1 MPRPI
6 VEESI
11 LVLVP
16 DQGDS
21 VAETTCADRRSPHG
35 VTDGVGPRRR
45 RKGKGPCSYGIERR
59 ASAVAQR
66 PTPAIQLAT
75 VLWDNVGSSS

>member
-11 LVLVP
+11 LVLVR
-16 DQGDS
+16 DQGDR
-21 VAETTCADRRSPHG
+21 VAETTRANSRSPHG
-35 VTDGVGPRRR
+35 VTDGVGPRCR
-45 RKGKGPCSYGIERR
+45 RKSKGPGSYEIERR
-59 ASAVAQR
+59 ASAVTQR

-75 VLWDNVGSSS
+75 VLRENVGSSS